1 MTEVNNVQVLEQAI
15 MEIAQQEAQ
24 SILDEARSKADAIH
38 KQAKVR
44 AEAESTAI
52 LHAAEQQVPHLI
64 EQAGAKAQVEA
75 QMIKLQRREQ
85 VIERAFAAARHKLA
99 MLPQRPDYADIV
111 RHLLDEAITVLD
123 NDTCIVH
130 ADAQT
135 QTLLTDAF
143 LTAIARE
150 RHVTLRRGDL
160 LTEGAPLSGIGIVLS
175 TPDGKRRYDNTLEA
189 RLTRIQDSLR
199 TEVYRILAGEM
210 Q

>member
-24 SILDEARSKADAIH
+24 SILEEARSKTDAIH

-85 VIERAFAAARHKLA
+85 VIERAFAAARHKLT

-143 LTAIARE
+143 LAAIARE

-160 LTEGAPLSGIGIVLS
+160 LTEGAPLSSIGIVLS
-175 TPDGKRRYDNTLEA
+175 TPDGKRRYDNTFEA
-189 RLTRIQDSLR
+189 RLARIQDSLR